1 MEASY
6 LNEDPAY
13 HFQIGRNDY
22 AINFEGIPMNQRSAD
37 SEVQAARLVRERPMF
52 EGTLMNQRSADPEV
66 QAARLVR
73 GRPMF
78 EGTPMN
84 QRSADPDV
92 QAARFVSRRPMFK
105 YTFMNQTSAD
115 PQVQAPW
122 LVRRRPMFASKSVPQ
137 TTVTWVNA
145 DCALIISK
153 SYQFFWKV
161 AEREISSFVG
171 CPGTELGFRS
181 MKNRNTIMVVIMMM
195 MVMMIFI
202 IDSLHVNGCSVQY
215 CCLSSDLHELN

>member
-1 MEASY
+1 MQQQMEASY

-37 SEVQAARLVRERPMF
+37 SEVARLVSERPMF

-92 QAARFVSRRPMFK
+92 QAACFVS
-105 YTFMNQTSAD
+105 
-115 PQVQAPW
+115 
-122 LVRRRPMFASKSVPQ
+122 RRPMFASKSAPQ
-137 TTVTWVNA
+137 TTVT
-145 DCALIISK
+145 
-153 SYQFFWKV
+153 
-161 AEREISSFVG
+161 
-171 CPGTELGFRS
+171 
-181 MKNRNTIMVVIMMM
+181 
-195 MVMMIFI
+195 
-202 IDSLHVNGCSVQY
+202 
-215 CCLSSDLHELN
+215 

>member
-13 HFQIGRNDY
+13 HFQIGRNDN

-92 QAARFVSRRPMFK
+92 QAARFVSRRPMF
-105 YTFMNQTSAD
+105 
-115 PQVQAPW
+115 
-122 LVRRRPMFASKSVPQ
+122 ASKSAPQ

-181 MKNRNTIMVVIMMM
+181 MKNRNTIVAVIMMM

-202 IDSLHVNGCSVQY
+202 IDSLHVNGWSVQY
-215 CCLSSDLHELN
+215 CCLSSDLHELG